1 MLRRQLRF
9 GCQHVR
15 FFAKY
20 STDSWKT
27 RTVIH
32 KEVSEALLKNKPVVA
47 LESTII
53 THGMPF
59 PQNLKYVH
67 VCKLT
72 YRKRYVVKLK
82 LSLLVVVAFEITCL
96 LHTPDQ

>member
-1 MLRRQLRF
+1 MLWTEHSERSFTVVSTMWQHQLRF
-9 GCQHVR
+9 GCRHVR
-15 FFAKY
+15 TFAKY
-20 STDSWKT
+20 STDSWKA

-59 PQNLKYVH
+59 PQNLKYVQ
-67 VCKLT
+67 
-72 YRKRYVVKLK
+72 
-82 LSLLVVVAFEITCL
+82 SI
-96 LHTPDQ
+96 